1 MVNKML
7 GTSTNRDKFIELLLR
22 IGIAAA
28 FIYPAVEAF
37 FYPNSW
43 VGFLPIWIRDLPIS
57 DIILLH
63 LFGISEIIIAVWILV
78 GKRIFIPCILATTY
92 LILIITLNWK
102 FMDLLFR
109 DFAILVIP
117 IVLAINSYSMEKE
130 RIKSSQKIWA
140 NFKNTVWNKTI

>member
-1 MVNKML
+1 ML
-7 GTSTNRDKFIELLLR
+7 GTFINRNKFIELLLR
-22 IGIAAA
+22 IGVAAA

-43 VGFLPIWIRDLPIS
+43 VGFLPMWIRDLPIS

-63 LFGISEIIIAVWILV
+63 LFGISEIVIAVWILV
-78 GKRIFIPCILATTY
+78 GKRIFIPCVLAATY

-117 IVLAINSYSMEKE
+117 IVLAINSYSLEKE
-130 RIKSSQKIWA
+130 RIKSLQKIWV
-140 NFKNTVWNKTI
+140 NFKDTVWNKTI